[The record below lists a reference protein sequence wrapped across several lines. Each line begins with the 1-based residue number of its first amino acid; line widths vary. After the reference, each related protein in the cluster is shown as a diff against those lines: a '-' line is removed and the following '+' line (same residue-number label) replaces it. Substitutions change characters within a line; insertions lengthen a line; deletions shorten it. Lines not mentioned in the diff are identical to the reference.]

1 MTHFLY
7 LIGFAL
13 FVSVTFAFFSEGV
26 GKEKVIYGLK
36 IFGQFIGVSLIM
48 AWIFYFLPW

>member
-1 MTHFLY
+1 MIHFIY

-13 FVSVTFAFFSEGV
+13 FVAVAFSVFSTGSE
-26 GKEKVIYGLK
+26 KEKVIYGIK
-36 IFGQFIGVSLIM
+36 IFGQFIGISLIM